1 LGITAIESIKR
12 GRTWKH
18 ITRGLGP
25 ARKNKIGRP
34 RKVKISRPRKNR
46 KIGIPVLCL
55 NHRHCLSLTQN
66 FFDATCT
73 PLTVRIMTQSAAAKA
88 LETSVRK
95 LSCILCLCE
104 DVRMTSTGNDDRL
117 DAQDPTRRRLLPLW
131 PDLVV
136 SRSRNVHV
144 VDLRQRFQRTDFVE
158 ADHGMSG

>member
-1 LGITAIESIKR
+1 MGGLPYQLL
-12 GRTWKH
+12 H
-18 ITRGLGP
+18 I
-25 ARKNKIGRP
+25 IRP
-34 RKVKISRPRKNR
+34 RNKPLDRCHSNSHTS
-46 KIGIPVLCL
+46 CL

-73 PLTVRIMTQSAAAKA
+73 PLRVRIMTQSAASKA
-88 LETSVRK
+88 LDTSVHK
-95 LSCILCLCE
+95 LGCILCLCE

-117 DAQDPTRRRLLPLW
+117 DAQDPTRLLLLPLW

-136 SRSRNVHV
+136 SRSRNVQV